1 MKWRDFWYFVAL
13 VALVCLCMSV
23 VACCPCRKLGESV
36 ESTSADSV
44 AHHQREV
51 ERINIWEALE
61 LRPLTPS
68 RQQDVL
74 WLWEGLPEFER
85 ADFPKLNAQT
95 SYLENEY
102 CHSTASVSED
112 GKLTH
117 TLENNPKALL
127 PVRHTTA
134 ERNRV
139 DSTSF
144 KSNTNRTEVKA
155 KEVVRSAWYDRA
167 VRWVSLGLFAI
178 VIWQNRKWIGK
189 LIGLWRI

>member
-23 VACCPCRKLGESV
+23 VSCCPCKRLGESV

-85 ADFPKLNAQT
+85 ADFPKLKAQT

-117 TLENNPKALL
+117 TLENNPQAML

-139 DSTSF
+139 DSTSV
-144 KSNTNRTEVKA
+144 KSNSSRSEVKV
-155 KEVVRSAWYDRA
+155 KEVVRSAWYDKA
-167 VRWVSLGLFAI
+167 LRWVSLGLFAI
-178 VIWQNRKWIGK
+178 VIWQNRKLFIKFLKLWI
-189 LIGLWRI
+189 

>member
-1 MKWRDFWYFVAL
+1 MRKAFYIL
-13 VALVCLCMSV
+13 VVVYLVVC
-23 VACCPCRKLGESV
+23 AGCCPCRNLGESV
-36 ESTSADSV
+36 ESTSADSILRY
-44 AHHQREV
+44 QREV
-51 ERINIWEALE
+51 ERINIWDSLE

-68 RQQDVL
+68 RQRDVL
-74 WLWEGLPEFER
+74 WLNEGLPESER
-85 ADFPKLNAQT
+85 ADFPKLKAQT

-117 TLENNPKALL
+117 TLENNAMAML

-144 KSNTNRTEVKA
+144 KSNTNRTEVKV
-155 KEVVRSAWYDRA
+155 KEVIKVT
-167 VRWVSLGLFAI
+167 RWQRTQIVALWVLLGILAIAYRKKILSLAKRILP
-178 VIWQNRKWIGK
+178 WI
-189 LIGLWRI
+189 

>member
-1 MKWRDFWYFVAL
+1 MHNGRETMRKAFYIL
-13 VALVCLCMSV
+13 VIVYLVVCSG
-23 VACCPCRKLGESV
+23 CCPCRNLGKSV

-44 AHHQREV
+44 AHHLREV
-51 ERINIWEALE
+51 ERINIWDSLE

-74 WLWEGLPEFER
+74 WLNEGLPEPER
-85 ADFPKLNAQT
+85 ADFPKLKAQT

-102 CHSTASVSED
+102 CHSRASVSED

-117 TLENNPKALL
+117 TLENNAMAML

-144 KSNTNRTEVKA
+144 KSNTDRTEVKM

-167 VRWVSLGLFAI
+167 LRWVSLGLFVI
-178 VIWQNRKWIGK
+178 VIWQNRKLFIKFLKLWI
-189 LIGLWRI
+189 